1 MVSLY
6 SLSCK
11 KYTSY
16 PRVKGG
22 FNLNNSCAIQLVII
36 NKNYIKNRIFLNIYE
51 PMREVHPGNI
61 HPVLDEFKETLRGPA
76 HRTDSAHNT
85 RETHPKILTN

>member
-1 MVSLY
+1 
-6 SLSCK
+6 
-11 KYTSY
+11 
-16 PRVKGG
+16 
-22 FNLNNSCAIQLVII
+22 
-36 NKNYIKNRIFLNIYE
+36 
-51 PMREVHPGNI
+51 MREVHPGNI